1 MWAKLSMGIFVVAY
15 FNCLFLLILTCC
27 AKILSLKTNNQSK
40 PNEHLYMNYISKEP
54 QLNSIDFVKKKYLL
68 FFLLAFKFFLSENKY
83 HMGSLF

>member
-68 FFLLAFKFFLSENKY
+68 FFFAYF
-83 HMGSLF
+83 